1 MKKFV
6 IKNSGYITCHSVFYS
21 VEDVLDEQT
30 VYEFHR
36 GINEMIGDID
46 SGIFGISYLISMYE
60 KIDKNTIFLPHMVQE
75 EGTQIPLSEF
85 TKRSCY
91 MDTSYDL
98 FNSEK
103 TVMELVAEGIASMS
117 LPCSPEDIRD
127 MFFMEDF
134 RYNRPISSN
143 GGCWIRK

>member
-46 SGIFGISYLISMYE
+46 SGIFGISYLLSMYE
-60 KIDKNTIFLPHMVQE
+60 IIDKNTVFLPFAAVKGCTPYFATSAQMA
-75 EGTQIPLSEF
+75 LSAAD
-85 TKRSCY
+85 R
-91 MDTSYDL
+91 
-98 FNSEK
+98 
-103 TVMELVAEGIASMS
+103 
-117 LPCSPEDIRD
+117 R
-127 MFFMEDF
+127 
-134 RYNRPISSN
+134 
-143 GGCWIRK
+143 